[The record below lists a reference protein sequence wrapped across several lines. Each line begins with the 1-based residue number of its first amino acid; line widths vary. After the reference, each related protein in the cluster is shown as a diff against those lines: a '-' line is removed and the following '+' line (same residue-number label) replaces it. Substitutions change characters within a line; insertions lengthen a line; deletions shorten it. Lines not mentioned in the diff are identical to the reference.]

1 MLFEIDILSPV
12 HENLRYDSSI
22 SNQSDPELMK
32 RLQNLYRLISDIKQ
46 KNQELLDYID
56 KEYSNPREKHTL
68 LNLLEFSIFSYD
80 DAKPFESFIRNL
92 TDGESSDL
100 NLSYN

>member
-12 HENLRYDSSI
+12 PRNLRYNSSI
-22 SNQSDPELMK
+22 SKKSDPDLMK
-32 RLQNLYRLISDIKQ
+32 RLQNIHKLISDIKQ

-56 KEYSNPREKHTL
+56 LEYSNPREKHEL

-80 DAKPFESFIRNL
+80 EAKPRIIHKEFN
-92 TDGESSDL
+92 
-100 NLSYN
+100 